1 MQKYVSEL
9 DNNFSYGYDDLK
21 YNFRTSKDSKFNCYY
36 GKAKYAPTSFRE
48 ECIKICRDISLYAQK
63 NQRIPYVLLS
73 GGLDSEI
80 VVRSFIEADV
90 PFKVIVNRF
99 KDELNAHEM
108 EYVNKFLNDKDLDV
122 EFYDLDII
130 YWLRSPEA
138 LQMAEDSACPY
149 SEMLPTTKLIDL
161 VYFERNGIPVLG
173 NGDFYSSYI
182 DDQWM
187 YVEFEYILAWIRYC
201 SKKSIQS
208 AVNFFQLNPEVVL
221 AIGDDAL
228 IKSTLAQK
236 EKTTLRSTKY
246 KVYKKYWPDVEIRT
260 KFNGAEKIQ
269 NVCDDLNQTILDQY
283 KIYTSKWMMP
293 VEDFL
298 NQLRLI

>member
-9 DNNFSYGYDDLK
+9 DNNFSYGYDDLR

-48 ECIKICRDISLYAQK
+48 ECVKLCRDISSYAQK
-63 NQRIPYVLLS
+63 NRRIPYVLLS

-80 VVRSFIEADV
+80 VVRSFIEAKV
-90 PFKVIVNRF
+90 PFKIIINRF
-99 KDELNAHEM
+99 KDGLNAHEM
-108 EYVNKFLNDKDLDV
+108 EYVYKFLNDKDLNV
-122 EFYDLDII
+122 EFYDLDVVS
-130 YWLRSPEA
+130 WLRSPEA
-138 LQMAEDSACPY
+138 MQMAEDSACPY

-161 VYFERNGIPVLG
+161 VYFERNGIPILG

-182 DDQWM
+182 NSQWM

-201 SKKSIQS
+201 SKKNIQS

-221 AIGDDAL
+221 AMGDDPL
-228 IKSTLAQK
+228 IKSTFTQN
-236 EKTTLRSTKY
+236 ERTIVRSTKY
-246 KVYKKYWPDVEIRT
+246 EVYKKYWPDVEIRT

-269 NVCDDLNQTILDQY
+269 NLCDDLNHTILDQY
-283 KIYTSKWMMP
+283 KIYTSKWMLP